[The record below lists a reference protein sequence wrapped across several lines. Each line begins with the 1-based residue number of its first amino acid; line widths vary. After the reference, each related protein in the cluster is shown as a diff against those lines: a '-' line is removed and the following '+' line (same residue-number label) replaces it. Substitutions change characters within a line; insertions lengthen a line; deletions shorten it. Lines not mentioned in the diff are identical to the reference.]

1 MQTMSE
7 GFKREDRYVVLKRSD
22 IEKYLHGS
30 RGQLRDICRAINAG
44 RYADDKPLLQAVVIE
59 SDWPEYE
66 PTWRAIEQ
74 RMTGATPAT
83 FDLVGHLVRQRA
95 FSERTFGPG
104 MRTAGVCDHIRKELT
119 EIASNPADVLEWV
132 DVILLALDGAWRAG
146 FEPHEIAAAID
157 AKQTKN
163 EARTWPDWRTV
174 DPNKA
179 IEHVRNTVEAESAS
193 AEPSGQKP
201 KRATADGNQAPTKPP
216 AVAHEALGESC
227 SWVEDSDGVWQT
239 SCGESWLYS
248 DGGTPA
254 ENSAHF
260 CHHCG
265 KPIIAT
271 PHPDDDADLDDETA
285 QSGAGRA
292 QDVRQEANQQCPS
305 GT

>member
-1 MQTMSE
+1 VQEVSQQ
-7 GFKREDRYVVLKRSD
+7 FKREDRYVVLKRSD
-22 IEKYLHGS
+22 IEKYLHAS
-30 RGQLRDICRAINAG
+30 RGQLRNICRAINSG
-44 RYADDKPLLQAVVIE
+44 RYADNKPLLQAVVIE

-146 FEPHEIAAAID
+146 FEPQQIAAAIE

-163 EARTWPDWRTV
+163 EARTWPDWRTA

-179 IEHVRNTVEAESAS
+179 IEHVRNTVGAQSSA
-193 AEPSGQKP
+193 AEPSGHEP
-201 KRATADGNQAPTKPP
+201 KRATADGNQALTNPST
-216 AVAHEALGESC
+216 VANEALGESC
-227 SWVEDSDGVWQT
+227 SWVEDADGVWQT

-248 DGGTPA
+248 DGGTPE
-254 ENSAHF
+254 ENRAQF

-265 KPIIAT
+265 KPIVAT
-271 PHPDDDADLDDETA
+271 PYRDDEAELDDKTA
-285 QSGAGRA
+285 QSGAAREPELKQGEPR
-292 QDVRQEANQQCPS
+292 
-305 GT
+305 